1 MSSTSQTPITYDPEK
16 YADYQSIE
24 SGTILNVELNH
35 INTSMLL
42 ETHQAVW
49 SPTPFGIQMGELIS
63 SDGCHEKIIMDF
75 ASGSGLLSVI
85 AGKGGAAKVI
95 AIDLNPKAIMMTQR
109 NWALN
114 NLNPKQLY
122 AVESDCFDA
131 IKGHSEIEGK
141 VDVIYSNPPTAP
153 DLEGDVKRLSAG
165 DWNINGQGGRIV
177 NDALITQGRDFL
189 KFGGEML
196 FITTSKQGSKLTCDL
211 LNQYWGKGVQAD
223 GDDPLDYAIDW
234 ETRGEANW
242 AVIKRV
248 DLLLSDYYLPFL
260 PQIKQFAKEQ
270 GQPEPLIEKEGV
282 LYQKTYLIRAK
293 KMA

>member
-1 MSSTSQTPITYDPEK
+1 MRTTSQTPIIYDPEK
-16 YADYQSIE
+16 YDDYQSIE
-24 SGTILNVELNH
+24 SGSILNIELNH
-35 INTSMLL
+35 VGSHLLL
-42 ETHQAVW
+42 ETHEAVW
-49 SPTPFGIQMGELIS
+49 SPTPFGIQLGELIT

-85 AGKGGAAKVI
+85 AGKSGATQVI
-95 AIDLNPKAIMMTQR
+95 ATDLNPKATMMTQR

-131 IKGHSEIEGK
+131 IKGHPEIEGQ
-141 VDVIYSNPPTAP
+141 VDIIYSNPPTAP

-189 KFGGEML
+189 KIGGEML
-196 FITTSKQGSKLTCDL
+196 FITTSKQGTKLTCDL

-223 GDDPLDYAIDW
+223 GDDPLDYTIDW